1 MIDTVNETTTCKAC
15 GRPIV
20 QVPGGHRVRVYCN
33 AACKMRDRRRKEERK
48 EQERAQAEMRARW
61 TGLLPETQQVLED
74 LLGLHGPELASRVA
88 VVVRAEIATAKEQV
102 EVAAATQKLRDQQG
116 RLDAIQNVEER
127 FRNDT
132 RVRAFAPW
140 IEKRAQYYAE
150 TPFGKRFLAD
160 RKERLLPPSASR
172 SHYESIMRHTL
183 HYSEE
188 DLETFREAWREML
201 KTQF

>member
-1 MIDTVNETTTCKAC
+1 MIDTQETTTCRYCGKPIIQKA
-15 GRPIV
+15 
-20 QVPGGHRVRVYCN
+20 GGHRVRVYCN
-33 AACKMRDRRRKEERK
+33 AAHKMRHRRQLQSEKQQTEK
-48 EQERAQAEMRARW
+48 TNAVQAQVAELSKQVRDLQAR
-61 TGLLPETQQVLED
+61 L
-74 LLGLHGPELASRVA
+74 VA
-88 VVVRAEIATAKEQV
+88 MQDI
-102 EVAAATQKLRDQQG
+102 
-116 RLDAIQNVEER
+116 NER

-132 RVRAFAPW
+132 RSRAFAPW

-172 SHYESIMRHTL
+172 SHYESIMRHTF

>member
-1 MIDTVNETTTCKAC
+1 
-15 GRPIV
+15 
-20 QVPGGHRVRVYCN
+20 
-33 AACKMRDRRRKEERK
+33 MRARRRQEEQHKR
-48 EQERAQAEMRARW
+48 EEAEASMRARW

-74 LLGLHGPELASRVA
+74 LLDLHGPELASRVA
-88 VVVRAEIATAKEQV
+88 VAVRTEIATAKEQV
-102 EVAAATQKLRDQQG
+102 EVAAATQKLRDLQG

-140 IEKRAQYYAE
+140 LEKRAEYYAASS
-150 TPFGKRFLAD
+150 FGQRFLAD
-160 RKERLLPPSASR
+160 RRVRLLPPSASR
-172 SHYESIMRHTL
+172 SEYERIMRYSL

-188 DLETFREAWREML
+188 DLEMFREAWREML